1 MSEAALRDRQ
11 AKQHWAEPGS
21 RHDRVVR
28 LAKLGLPALALAL
41 MLLLAIAPFGKK
53 GDVSFILDKNKVA
66 EAQERMR
73 VEAARYVGQDNK
85 GQRFTIAA
93 ERAIQPSSSQP
104 VVRIMGMEA
113 RLNLANG
120 PLTIT
125 APRGIYN
132 MESQKVMVDGPV
144 AVSGPD
150 DYRLHTSDVGVDLR
164 ARTMASAGPVQ
175 GSMKLGN
182 FSGGHLTANLGER
195 TVALTG
201 GARLKIV
208 QGAIR

>member
-1 MSEAALRDRQ
+1 MSEAALRDRR
-11 AKQHWAEPGS
+11 AKRHWAEPGS

-28 LAKLGLPALALAL
+28 LAKLALPALALAL

-73 VEAARYVGQDNK
+73 VESARYVGQDNK
-85 GQRFTIAA
+85 GQRFVVAA
-93 ERAIQPSSSQP
+93 DRAIQPSSSQP
-104 VVRIMGMEA
+104 VVRVMGMEA
-113 RLNLANG
+113 RLNLPGG
-120 PLTIT
+120 PLTIA
-125 APRGIYN
+125 APHGTYN
-132 MESQKVMVDGPV
+132 LESQKVMIDGPV
-144 AVSGPD
+144 QVVGPD

-164 ARTMASAGPVQ
+164 ARTMASAGPAA
-175 GSMKLGN
+175 GSMRLGQ
-182 FSGGHLTANLGER
+182 FQGGHLTANLGER